1 MSFFDSHGGGRPETY
16 AAALAAAGGTG
27 GCLQGMPGVSPGLL
41 VEAARGFPGLLPIP
55 AWPAAEAPVEAM
67 LDALR
72 DLGVAGLHLHP
83 RACGAGVMRHLPD
96 IFRGAAARD
105 LAVFFCSYA
114 FAPAAQRLPPDP
126 LPALTEA
133 LAEAPGLRLVLLHG
147 GGVDLLRHA
156 EFTRANPGVLLDLS
170 FTLMKYAGSS
180 IDLDISFLA
189 RSFDRRLCLGS
200 DFPDYAP
207 AEVLARFDALL
218 PGLAAEKRDN
228 ILGGN
233 LRRFLHRDAA

>member
-16 AAALAAAGGTG
+16 AAALAAAGGSG

-41 VEAARGFPGLLPIP
+41 FEAARGFPALLPIP
-55 AWPAAEAPVEAM
+55 AWPAAQAPVEAT
-67 LDALR
+67 LDAFHA
-72 DLGVAGLHLHP
+72 LGAAGLHLHP
-83 RACGAGVMRHLPD
+83 RGCGAGVMPHLPR
-96 IFRGAAARD
+96 IFQGAAARG
-105 LAVFFCSYA
+105 LAVFFCTYA

-126 LPALTEA
+126 LPALVEA

-180 IDLDISFLA
+180 IDLDMAFLA
-189 RSFDRRLCLGS
+189 RSFDQRLCLGS
-200 DFPDYAP
+200 DFPDYTP
-207 AEVLARFDALL
+207 AEVLARLDALL
-218 PGLAAEKRDN
+218 PDLPPGKRQNIAEK
-228 ILGGN
+228 N
-233 LRRFLHRDAA
+233 LRRFLQRDAA